1 MPHRSQLSHTLCF
14 SRAVIILFS
23 NRALVSNISLSV
35 PLIDIY
41 EINKHCVWALDRSID

>member
-1 MPHRSQLSHTLCF
+1 MPHRSQLSHTLC
-14 SRAVIILFS
+14 SSHAVIFFS
-23 NRALVSNISLSV
+23 NRARVSNITLSV

>member
-1 MPHRSQLSHTLCF
+1 MPHRSQLSHTLC
-14 SRAVIILFS
+14 SSHAVIFFFS
-23 NRALVSNISLSV
+23 NRARVSNITLSV

>member
-1 MPHRSQLSHTLCF
+1 MPHRSQLSHTLCSSPAIMF
-14 SRAVIILFS
+14 LFS
-23 NRALVSNISLSV
+23 NRERVSNITLSV